1 MALNWRPSSCPGG
14 LVDDHVDQAQ
24 CQHCP
29 PSEVPHVG
37 LTGGAKCA
45 SAAVPGRGW
54 IANPAPASG
63 PEVEHQ
69 CGRGSKPSFLHSTTT
84 RILPW
89 PLKASAP
96 PLSSPCLRTSC
107 PSNAS
112 LATCAALP
120 PTKSTLMSSTQASTE
135 AFGCRA
141 ANGPMNDRGYHKFG
155 HQQSGWAAC

>member
-1 MALNWRPSSCPGG
+1 MRKRFKAFFPSF
-14 LVDDHVDQAQ
+14 DDN
-24 CQHCP
+24 
-29 PSEVPHVG
+29 
-37 LTGGAKCA
+37 K
-45 SAAVPGRGW
+45 
-54 IANPAPASG
+54 NPALATESFSPAS
-63 PEVEHQ
+63 
-69 CGRGSKPSFLHSTTT
+69 
-84 RILPW
+84 
-89 PLKASAP
+89 
-96 PLSSPCLRTSC
+96 SSPCLRTSC